1 MSELY
6 QSLELAN
13 PNPENRMKKMLIA
26 LAVLNLAPGCST
38 IRDAI
43 PQSAQTKADYYGKY
57 ESYTEAKL
65 ELIRK
70 RKEYWQEQAAEEG
83 AE

>member
-1 MSELY
+1 
-6 QSLELAN
+6 
-13 PNPENRMKKMLIA
+13 MKKILIA
-26 LAVLNLAPGCST
+26 VVVLNIAPGCST

-70 RKEYWQEQAAEEG
+70 RKEYWQEQAREEG
-83 AE
+83 VE

>member
-1 MSELY
+1 
-6 QSLELAN
+6 
-13 PNPENRMKKMLIA
+13 MKTLLIA
-26 LAVLNLAPGCST
+26 LAGLSLAGCST
-38 IRDAI
+38 IRDYI

-70 RKEYWQEQAAEEG
+70 RKQYWQEQAKAEG

>member
-1 MSELY
+1 
-6 QSLELAN
+6 
-13 PNPENRMKKMLIA
+13 MKILLIA
-26 LAVLNLAPGCST
+26 AAGLSLATGCST

-70 RKEYWQEQAAEEG
+70 RKEYWQEQAATEG